1 MSESKVLIVKR
12 NTAIKL
18 AGKLTASAIGMLRP
32 DVDEGSF
39 MFNFDPTLNESSILL
54 DAFDEKATR
63 EWNQHTTEPFPMK
76 WWIIKRIAMEE
87 REDGDDRPAARLV
100 LISPDLE
107 TLSFVSKGAL
117 ETLDLIR
124 LTKGDGPYDPPV
136 PVTVKEIKLGG
147 GRRMLKLRGG
157 EMKVQSEPIK

>member
-76 WWIIKRIAMEE
+76 WWISAPCSFASAPCGHQSDNFSLCLAHHSASDAM
-87 REDGDDRPAARLV
+87 
-100 LISPDLE
+100 
-107 TLSFVSKGAL
+107 
-117 ETLDLIR
+117 
-124 LTKGDGPYDPPV
+124 
-136 PVTVKEIKLGG
+136 
-147 GRRMLKLRGG
+147 
-157 EMKVQSEPIK
+157 